1 MPIYFY
7 WGDNDFTLSKAVQ
20 QLREKVLDPNWLQFN
35 YDQIEGDQADSVTQA
50 LNQVLTPVFGMGGRL
65 VWLMDTSV
73 CQQASE
79 EILKQLQQ
87 TLPAIPEQS
96 YLLFTSRKKPD
107 KRLKTSKLLQKYAD
121 FQEFSLISPW
131 KTDELLKQVKELS
144 QELQVKLTPKAME
157 MLSEAVG
164 NNTRQLWNELEK
176 LKLYGESQTLD
187 HQAVEQLVN
196 VTTQNSL
203 QLAIAIRQ
211 GKTDQALKLVSELI
225 NRNEPALKI
234 VATLVG
240 QFRTW
245 TIVKL
250 YIEKKEKDDQAIAAA
265 ADISNPKRLYFMRKE
280 LQGIP
285 ANKLLNSFPLLLALE
300 SQLKRGADHLETLQT
315 KVIELCQVFKL

>member
-20 QLREKVLDPNWLQFN
+20 QLREQVLDPNWLQFN
-35 YDQIEGDQADSVTQA
+35 YHQIEGEQPDSITQA
-50 LNQVLTPVFGMGGRL
+50 LNQAMTPVFGMGGRL
-65 VWLMDTSV
+65 VWLMETSV

-79 EILKQLQQ
+79 DILKQLQQ

-96 YLLFTSRKKPD
+96 YLLFTSHKKPD
-107 KRLKTSKLLQKYAD
+107 KRLKTSKLIQKYAD
-121 FQEFSLISPW
+121 FKEFSLISPW
-131 KTDELLKQVKELS
+131 KTDELLKQVKQLS

-157 MLSEAVG
+157 MLSDAVG

-176 LKLYGESQTLD
+176 LKLYGQNKTLD
-187 HQAVEQLVN
+187 QKAVEQLVN

-203 QLAIAIRQ
+203 QLAISIRQ
-211 GKTDQALKLVSELI
+211 GNTDQALKLVSELI
-225 NRNEPALKI
+225 NRNEPALRI

-250 YIEKKEKDDQAIAAA
+250 YIEKGETDDKVIAAA

-280 LQGIP
+280 LRGIS
-285 ANKLLNSFPLLLALE
+285 AKELLRTFPLLVTLE
-300 SQLKRGADHLETLQT
+300 FQLKRGSDHLETLQT
-315 KVIELCQVFKL
+315 KVIELCQLFQ